1 MAHYTTLLLS
11 TLLVGT
17 ALAQRGS
24 HHHHHHTKCMGPKD
38 CLYPNPDSCTT
49 YIQCVPLDEVGNA
62 KPVVKPCP
70 KGLQWNDN
78 VGKKWCDYP
87 NLSTCPVTTTRAPT
101 TTTKSAPTVTT
112 TTRAPTT
119 TTPATKC
126 MGPKDCLYPNPDSCT
141 TYIQCVPL
149 DEVGNAKPVVKPCP
163 KGLQWNDNVGKKWC
177 DYPNLSTCP
186 VEAAAKEA
194 AAKEAAAKEAAAK
207 AMWKDVLKKIGTV
220 ALHAGKAALGAV
232 ADTISQ

>member
-24 HHHHHHTKCMGPKD
+24 HHHHHHAMWKDVLKKIGTVALHAGKAALGAVADTISQEAAAKEAAAKEAAAKEAAAKTKCMGPKD

-87 NLSTCPVTTTRAPT
+87 NLSTCPV
-101 TTTKSAPTVTT
+101 
-112 TTRAPTT
+112 
-119 TTPATKC
+119 
-126 MGPKDCLYPNPDSCT
+126 
-141 TYIQCVPL
+141 
-149 DEVGNAKPVVKPCP
+149 
-163 KGLQWNDNVGKKWC
+163 
-177 DYPNLSTCP
+177 
-186 VEAAAKEA
+186 
-194 AAKEAAAKEAAAK
+194 
-207 AMWKDVLKKIGTV
+207 
-220 ALHAGKAALGAV
+220 
-232 ADTISQ
+232 

>member
-24 HHHHHHTKCMGPKD
+24 HHHHHH
-38 CLYPNPDSCTT
+38 
-49 YIQCVPLDEVGNA
+49 
-62 KPVVKPCP
+62 
-70 KGLQWNDN
+70 
-78 VGKKWCDYP
+78 
-87 NLSTCPVTTTRAPT
+87 
-101 TTTKSAPTVTT
+101 
-112 TTRAPTT
+112 
-119 TTPATKC
+119 TKC